1 MTGNLLTNGNGISRI
16 MESATLRR
24 IRFGLYT
31 GDEQAVL
38 MKFVDPAPCEA
49 VCASV
54 QIDGPPAESQ
64 TNNRDCIDIIT
75 VPSSPKDDPTL
86 RMKWINWAAD
96 PARVDCCPALTVK
109 LHGVEVVWR
118 PGRAVVFAQTEQMEP
133 IVAAV
138 VEFAYYHNEL
148 RKLEC
153 EIADSWQELEIDKR
167 LAYEV
172 RKIDLARHDGVRRR
186 MDDTLQ
192 RRIRHVRIEPHLYR
206 PAPNL
211 PPIARKLGEQL
222 RESAKVEDSLETID
236 GQLEV
241 FEHIYE
247 MSSQR
252 IGEFRAARQEHTLE
266 WVIIILLA
274 TETLLLLADFIWNLR
289 G

>member
-38 MKFVDPAPCEA
+38 MRFVDPAPCEA
-49 VCASV
+49 VCASM

-86 RMKWINWAAD
+86 RMRWINWAAD
-96 PARVDCCPALTVK
+96 PARADCSPALTVK

-172 RKIDLARHDGVRRR
+172 RKIDLRVMTASAGEWTTPCSAVFAMSGLSRICTAPRR
-186 MDDTLQ
+186 TC
-192 RRIRHVRIEPHLYR
+192 RR
-206 PAPNL
+206 
-211 PPIARKLGEQL
+211 L
-222 RESAKVEDSLETID
+222 RENWE
-236 GQLEV
+236 
-241 FEHIYE
+241 
-247 MSSQR
+247 SSFGNR
-252 IGEFRAARQEHTLE
+252 PG
-266 WVIIILLA
+266 
-274 TETLLLLADFIWNLR
+274 
-289 G
+289 